1 VSEVAEGG
9 YGKAWKSP
17 FVTVY
22 RVWAVKVE
30 ISGPF
35 FHCILILDLGSSPH
49 SSFFSFNNCLLFS

>member
-1 VSEVAEGG
+1 MSEVAEGG

-30 ISGPF
+30 IPGPF
-35 FHCILILDLGSSPH
+35 FPLYIDPGTW
-49 SSFFSFNNCLLFS
+49 FFFPFFFFLF